1 MATTPESEPVEQ
13 QIPEPAGAVD
23 HWFAL
28 DQAAVLAK
36 VGSDAE
42 RGLSQAE
49 AASRLSQYGPNQ
61 ITGEQPPS
69 VWQVALA
76 QLRDPMNIML
86 VAVTIVSF
94 AIGEVPTGIIVAAL
108 ILLNVV
114 LGSRQEL
121 KARASVDAL
130 SKMQVPQSRVVR
142 DGHVLSV
149 PAIDIVPGDV
159 LQVEAGDILPADGR
173 ILRSATLEAQE
184 AALTGESAPVA
195 KDAAVLAS
203 DDVALGD
210 RSNMLFQNTSVT
222 RGTAT
227 MVVTATAMGTEMGQ
241 IATML
246 TSVTRVRSPL
256 QKELDSLTKVLGVI
270 AWSAVA
276 FIIVVGLLRG
286 LPFDELVLLGTAMA
300 ISAIPTG
307 MPSFV
312 QAMLSYGSRQL
323 AEHKAVV
330 KNLTDVETLGATS
343 AINSDKTGTLTMNE
357 MTVESLYLSV
367 ES

>member
-1 MATTPESEPVEQ
+1 MTDAPDATTE
-13 QIPEPAGAVD
+13 VD
-23 HWFAL
+23 ILPPYARDPL
-28 DQAAVLAK
+28 DVVASAR
-36 VGSDAE
+36 SDADS
-42 RGLSQAE
+42 GLTGAE
-49 AASRLSQYGPNQ
+49 AAERLARLGPNQ

-149 PAIDIVPGDV
+149 PAIALVARAV
-159 LQVEAGDILPADGR
+159 LRGEAGDIRPADGR

-203 DDVALGD
+203 DDVAL
-210 RSNMLFQNTSVT
+210 
-222 RGTAT
+222 
-227 MVVTATAMGTEMGQ
+227 
-241 IATML
+241 
-246 TSVTRVRSPL
+246 
-256 QKELDSLTKVLGVI
+256 
-270 AWSAVA
+270 
-276 FIIVVGLLRG
+276 
-286 LPFDELVLLGTAMA
+286 
-300 ISAIPTG
+300 
-307 MPSFV
+307 
-312 QAMLSYGSRQL
+312 
-323 AEHKAVV
+323 
-330 KNLTDVETLGATS
+330 
-343 AINSDKTGTLTMNE
+343 
-357 MTVESLYLSV
+357 
-367 ES
+367 